1 MKISALIAALASSS
15 AAAFSPAPA
24 FGVSNAMTST
34 QTFMRNPD
42 PEFLMHLAQ
51 HAEDSTRIVIQ
62 QCDGQECREIY
73 GVRDHLGWTFD
84 GGLAGDWKQT
94 TLRVVSRYGEDCE

>member
-1 MKISALIAALASSS
+1 MVVIAIALHCIRLIHVLFLLFTHFVLFRS
-15 AAAFSPAPA
+15 
-24 FGVSNAMTST
+24 
-34 QTFMRNPD
+34 D